1 MSIQTFTTFRLRNN
15 KRSNSVL
22 EKSFSSYFCLEFF
35 EICELVLIILKTID
49 FEAVD
54 SLRRFIFTV

>member
-1 MSIQTFTTFRLRNN
+1 MSIRTFTTFRLRNN
-15 KRSNSVL
+15 KRSIRFWKNLSH
-22 EKSFSSYFCLEFF
+22 FCLEFF

-54 SLRRFIFTV
+54 SLRRFTFTV